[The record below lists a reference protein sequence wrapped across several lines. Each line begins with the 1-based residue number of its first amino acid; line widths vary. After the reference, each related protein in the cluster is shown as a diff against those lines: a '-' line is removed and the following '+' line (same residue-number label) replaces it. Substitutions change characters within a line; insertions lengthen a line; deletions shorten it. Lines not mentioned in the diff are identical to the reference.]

1 MAPAVVHGRLD
12 SLIAIS
18 RDMDND
24 SIMDL
29 KAYIRDIPDFPKPGI
44 IFKDITPLL
53 KSPEAFRAAIDELA
67 ARYKNQGITQVVAI
81 ESRGFIFG
89 AALAY
94 AIGAGIVPVRKV
106 GKLPA
111 ATFRE
116 TYELEYG
123 TDSVEIHQDAITS
136 DDKVVVLDDV
146 IATGGTLAAACRLVR
161 SSGGTIHEAVTII
174 ELTFLNGREKLNGVP
189 FHALISY

>member
-1 MAPAVVHGRLD
+1 MV
-12 SLIAIS
+12 
-18 RDMDND
+18 N
-24 SIMDL
+24 L
-29 KAYIRDIPDFPKPGI
+29 KEYIRDIPDFPKPGI
-44 IFKDITPLL
+44 VFKDITPLL
-53 KSPEAFRAAIDELA
+53 KSPEAFREAIDQLA
-67 ARYKNQGITQVVAI
+67 TRYRNRGITQVVAI

-116 TYELEYG
+116 SYELEYG
-123 TDSVEIHQDAITS
+123 TDSVEIHQDAITT
-136 DDKVVVLDDV
+136 DDRVVVLDDV

-161 SSGGTIHEAVTII
+161 GSGGTIHEAATII
-174 ELTFLNGREKLNGVP
+174 ELSFLKGREKLADVP
-189 FHALISY
+189 FYSLIWY

>member
-1 MAPAVVHGRLD
+1 
-12 SLIAIS
+12 
-18 RDMDND
+18 
-24 SIMDL
+24 MDL

-53 KSPEAFRAAIDELA
+53 KTPAAFRAAVDRFA
-67 ARYKNQGITQVVAI
+67 ARYRDKAVTQVVAI

-94 AIGAGIVPVRKV
+94 AIGAGLVPVRKV

-116 TYELEYG
+116 SYELEYG
-123 TDSVEIHQDAITS
+123 TDSVEIHRDAVTGN
-136 DDKVVVLDDV
+136 DRVVVLDDV

-161 SSGGTIHEAVTII
+161 GSGATIVEAATLI
-174 ELTFLNGREKLNGVP
+174 ELKFLRGREKLGGVP
-189 FHALISY
+189 FFALLDYE

>member
-1 MAPAVVHGRLD
+1 M
-12 SLIAIS
+12 I
-18 RDMDND
+18 
-24 SIMDL
+24 DL
-29 KAYIRDIPDFPKPGI
+29 KTYIRDIPDFPKPGI

-53 KSPEAFRAAIDELA
+53 KCPEAFRATIDQLA
-67 ARYKNQGITQVVAI
+67 ARYEGKGITQIVAI

-116 TYELEYG
+116 SYELEYG
-123 TDSVEIHQDAITS
+123 TDSVEIHQDAITPQ
-136 DDKVVVLDDV
+136 DRVVVLDDV

-161 SSGGTIHEAVTII
+161 GSGGTIHEAATII
-174 ELTFLNGREKLNGVP
+174 ELTFLNGREKLEGVP
-189 FHALISY
+189 FFSLLSY

>member
-1 MAPAVVHGRLD
+1 MV
-12 SLIAIS
+12 
-18 RDMDND
+18 
-24 SIMDL
+24 DL
-29 KAYIRDIPDFPKPGI
+29 KAYIRDIPDFPKPGV

-53 KSPEAFRAAIDELA
+53 KAPAAFRAATDQLA
-67 ARYKNQGITQVVAI
+67 ERYRGKGITEVVAI

-94 AIGAGIVPVRKV
+94 AIGAGLVPVRKV

-116 TYELEYG
+116 SYELEYG
-123 TDSVEIHQDAITS
+123 TDSVEIHQDAIVAT
-136 DDKVVVLDDV
+136 DRVVVLDDV

-161 SSGGTIHEAVTII
+161 SSGGSIYEAATII
-174 ELTFLNGREKLNGVP
+174 ELTDLGGRARLGTVP
-189 FHALISY
+189 FFSIVTY

>member
-1 MAPAVVHGRLD
+1 MVNLYE
-12 SLIAIS
+12 
-18 RDMDND
+18 
-24 SIMDL
+24 
-29 KAYIRDIPDFPKPGI
+29 YIRDIPDFPKPGI
-44 IFKDITPLL
+44 VFKDITPLL
-53 KSPEAFRAAIDELA
+53 KAPEAFRFAVDQF
-67 ARYKNQGITQVVAI
+67 ARRFEKQGITQIVAI

-116 TYELEYG
+116 SYELEYG
-123 TDSVEIHQDAITS
+123 TDSVEIHQDAITPT
-136 DDKVVVLDDV
+136 DRVVVLDDV

-161 SSGGTIHEAVTII
+161 GSGGTIVEAATLI
-174 ELTFLNGREKLNGVP
+174 ELTFLNGREKLQDVP
-189 FHALISY
+189 FFTVLTY